1 LATSILSQTPEVSSI
16 VRFFNKWLL
25 KMVWSLRH
33 PRLFC
38 GTHPRMTVMKA
49 KPPPTLREALRQ
61 PETVAARL
69 SVAERLLLFCITSH
83 TDWQKPG
90 VTGATVTA
98 MAVRG
103 LIERDAAARLS
114 LTDEGREVLAAL
126 LLGRVPSRSPDG
138 RDSEAEVGS
147 FAQPLARPSSAPN
160 GARRHCFRR

>member
-1 LATSILSQTPEVSSI
+1 
-16 VRFFNKWLL
+16 
-25 KMVWSLRH
+25 
-33 PRLFC
+33 
-38 GTHPRMTVMKA
+38 MKA

-69 SVAERLLLFCITSH
+69 SVAERILLFCITSH
-83 TDWQKPG
+83 TDWQKPD

-126 LLGRVPSRSPDG
+126 LLGRAPSRSPDG

-147 FAQPLARPSSAPN
+147 FVQPLARPSSTQN
-160 GARRHCFRR
+160 GARRHCFRPEERDVADVAVGPVRRRDRGHDRGEPCVIRAPRKIATSANLCESDL